1 MLKPEY
7 EKVFQNY
14 ITAAKAHGKATIEG
28 DFKTANKQYANLKKI
43 YKKLEIDHPLADNL
57 VEILFHNTDPSVRIW
72 AAAHALKLNIRV
84 DEAEKVLRQA
94 SGDHNIGIFRLDAE
108 MTLKKWEKKKYY

>member
-14 ITAAKAHGKATIEG
+14 IIAAIAHGKATIEG
-28 DFKTANKQYANLKKI
+28 DYKTANKQYVNLEKI
-43 YKKLEIDHPLADNL
+43 YKKFERDHSLADNL
-57 VEILFHNTDPSVRIW
+57 VEIFFQNVDPSVRIW

-84 DEAEKVLRQA
+84 DEAKKVLQQA
-94 SGDHNIGIFRLDAE
+94 SGDNNIGIFRLDAE
-108 MTLKKWEKKKYY
+108 MTLKEWEKKE